1 MEANT
6 EPPRL
11 AAALGYEALG
21 WSVLPL
27 CPHNHVA
34 VGKAHR
40 GCGSPGKRPFF
51 PNRAEGAQGEW
62 KEFQTRRASPDEI
75 KAQHAAHP
83 DLNVG
88 VALGPV
94 SGLVAVDVDDD
105 DGDTLLYQLAGGE
118 IPPTW
123 EYTTGKGRRVLF
135 ALPDG
140 VTVLNHQFRRP
151 GTEIEILRFMSAGGQ
166 VVLPPSRHPN
176 GAVYRWKPG
185 HGPGD
190 IPLAPVPE
198 WMRAVKVPDGA
209 ERARPADGEL
219 IGEGGRNSY
228 LASLAGAMRKR
239 GADEEVIYAALEKTN
254 ETRFD
259 PPLPEVEVRT
269 VARSVARYE
278 PDEFTGVSMKL
289 PEPKRVGP
297 AVVAGDRRF
306 KWSSELSKPE
316 TADEWIWTG
325 YLPRAGITLFSG
337 HPKGGKTTLFSHFL
351 PAAANNGE
359 FLGQKINAC
368 RVLLI
373 SEEGEAHWVRRRDKL
388 GIGDHVGYYLQ
399 PFPVRPTP
407 LDWQGFINGVV
418 EDVQKHGFDLVVF
431 DTIAKLW
438 PVKEENAAGEVDEAL
453 MPLWGITK
461 AGAAVLLFHHLKK
474 MGGQEFTGARGS
486 GALAAFPDILV
497 ELTRFD
503 ATDPKCNKR
512 KLTAK
517 GRYDET
523 PDELVIEL
531 EDGRYRAVTD
541 PVTVTPATAGK
552 PTGVTIKIP
561 DGSKEEQAI
570 LAVLRDSAE
579 PWLTTE
585 QIRLTL
591 KERGAGTRYAD
602 VTTHLFSLYERS
614 QVVVRGEP
622 RSKSNPRKYALTGR
636 GDLVPDSFPPLVS
649 DGNDI
654 GNEIGDEAEGGE

>member
-1 MEANT
+1 MEVT
-6 EPPRL
+6 TPPRL
-11 AAALGYEALG
+11 AAALEYEALG

-40 GCGSPGKRPFF
+40 GCQSPGKRPFF
-51 PNRAEGAQGEW
+51 PNKAEGAQGEW
-62 KEFQTRRASPDEI
+62 KEFQTRRATAAEI
-75 KAQHAAHP
+75 EAQHAAHP

-94 SGLVAVDVDDD
+94 SGMVAVDVDDD
-105 DGDTLLYQLAGGE
+105 DGDKLLFDLAGGE

-123 EYTTGKGRRVLF
+123 EYSTGKGRRLLF

-140 VTVLNHQFRRP
+140 VSVLNHQFRRP

-176 GAVYRWKPG
+176 GAVYRWKAG
-185 HGPGD
+185 RGPTE
-190 IPLAPVPE
+190 IPAAVVPE
-198 WMRAVKVPDGA
+198 WMRAAKVPDGA
-209 ERARPADGEL
+209 ERSRPADGEL

-228 LASLAGAMRKR
+228 LTSLAGAMRKR
-239 GADEEVIYAALEKTN
+239 GADEDVIFAALERTN

-259 PPLPEVEVRT
+259 PPLAEAEVRT
-269 VARSVARYE
+269 VARSVARYR
-278 PDEFTGVSMKL
+278 PDEFSGVTFRV
-289 PEPKRVGP
+289 PPPDGVPK
-297 AVVAGDRRF
+297 VAGDRRF
-306 KWSSELSKPE
+306 KWSSELSAPDK
-316 TADEWIWTG
+316 ADEWLWTG
-325 YLPRAGITLFSG
+325 YLPRAGITLISA
-337 HPKGGKTTLFSHFL
+337 HAKAGKTTLLSHFL
-351 PAAANNGE
+351 PAAAESGT
-359 FLGQKINAC
+359 FLGQPIRAT
-368 RVLLI
+368 RILLV
-373 SEEGEAHWVRRRDKL
+373 SEEGESHWVRRRDKL

-399 PFPVRPTP
+399 PFPIRPTP
-407 LDWQGFINGVV
+407 VDWVGFIQDIRKDV
-418 EDVQKHGFDLVVF
+418 EAHKFDLVVF

-438 PVKEENAAGEVDEAL
+438 PVREENAAGEVDEAL
-453 MPLWGITK
+453 MPLWELTK

-503 ATDPKCNKR
+503 AADAKCHKR

-531 EDGRYRAVTD
+531 DGGRYRAVSD
-541 PVTVTPATAGK
+541 PVTVTPPAAAGQ
-552 PTGVTIKIP
+552 PVGITIKIP

-570 LAVLRDSAE
+570 LSVLRDSGE
-579 PWLTTE
+579 PWMTTE

-622 RSKSNPRKYALTGR
+622 RSKSNPRRYALSGR
-636 GDLVPDSFPPLVS
+636 ADVVPESFRPLVS

-654 GNEIGDEAEGGE
+654 GNETGDEAEGGE